1 MPSVIGQEHS
11 KVHIPEKQGF
21 DELKSCNFGNFC
33 NILYFMEYNFQITE
47 CYDDHKCKPKNE
59 MLII

>member
-21 DELKSCNFGNFC
+21 DELKSCNFGNFR
-33 NILYFMEYNFQITE
+33 NILDFMKYNLQETGH
-47 CYDDHKCKPKNE
+47 YDD
-59 MLII
+59 

>member
-21 DELKSCNFGNFC
+21 DELKSCNFGIFVTSYVSW
-33 NILYFMEYNFQITE
+33 NIISKETE
-47 CYDDHKCKPKNE
+47 CYDD
-59 MLII
+59 